1 MGEASSGRGGL
12 AEGSGRMADEGGD
25 GVEVR
30 DDAPNPMVL
39 MTDVVDKLKILG
51 YEEFAQDRLNGRLLH
66 AAYFVVPHPK
76 PNEQFHYF
84 VTIFAFLMKKNSFS
98 FSVPD
103 EFDDPNSTVANI
115 MEALRRARITL
126 DYSQAKLR
134 AGYGEAVCVLLNLL
148 CDNALAKEG
157 FRMPTSMQ
165 YPDSVYPEEAPVD
178 DDEVSADIADTVAVV
193 DDDDDDDDYQ
203 SSRAEAKKEETKE
216 TRIIE
221 SSINP
226 NDWKVEVE
234 KVAPLLKMRL
244 EQDNKE
250 WRTHL
255 EHTMELQAAIQE
267 KEPETKK
274 ELESVAQKIQDSIV
288 AIQNRERTMNSQYTN
303 EVKEYQNVKEKLTE
317 GLQKFDERRNAVQML
332 ESDLERIKQELET
345 IKSQSDERGE
355 SMTDT
360 SPLTRLK
367 EAMKKIKKEIKEMD
381 LRIGTVNHS
390 LLHIKLANTGEK
402 KLMRADDDDDDD
414 D

>member
-1 MGEASSGRGGL
+1 MG
-12 AEGSGRMADEGGD
+12 
-25 GVEVR
+25 
-30 DDAPNPMVL
+30 
-39 MTDVVDKLKILG
+39 
-51 YEEFAQDRLNGRLLH
+51 
-66 AAYFVVPHPK
+66 
-76 PNEQFHYF
+76 
-84 VTIFAFLMKKNSFS
+84 
-98 FSVPD
+98 
-103 EFDDPNSTVANI
+103 ANI

-203 SSRAEAKKEETKE
+203 SSRAE
-216 TRIIE
+216 
-221 SSINP
+221 
-226 NDWKVEVE
+226 VE

-274 ELESVAQKIQDSIV
+274 ELQSVAQKIQDSIV
-288 AIQNRERTMNSQYTN
+288 ATQNRERTMNSQYTN
-303 EVKEYQNVKEKLTE
+303 EVKEYQN
-317 GLQKFDERRNAVQML
+317 DERRNAVQML

-367 EAMKKIKKEIKEMD
+367 EAMKKIKKEI
-381 LRIGTVNHS
+381 
-390 LLHIKLANTGEK
+390 
-402 KLMRADDDDDDD
+402 
-414 D
+414 

>member
-1 MGEASSGRGGL
+1 
-12 AEGSGRMADEGGD
+12 MADEGGD

-148 CDNALAKEG
+148 CDNALAKAG
-157 FRMPTSMQ
+157 FRMPTSMN

-267 KEPETKK
+267 KVH
-274 ELESVAQKIQDSIV
+274 LCMCMCASVCVCVCVCVCVRACVYMCVLGDSFCV
-288 AIQNRERTMNSQYTN
+288 LSRDR
-303 EVKEYQNVKEKLTE
+303 V
-317 GLQKFDERRNAVQML
+317 
-332 ESDLERIKQELET
+332 
-345 IKSQSDERGE
+345 
-355 SMTDT
+355 
-360 SPLTRLK
+360 
-367 EAMKKIKKEIKEMD
+367 
-381 LRIGTVNHS
+381 HS
-390 LLHIKLANTGEK
+390 HA
-402 KLMRADDDDDDD
+402 
-414 D
+414 

>member
-1 MGEASSGRGGL
+1 MG
-12 AEGSGRMADEGGD
+12 
-25 GVEVR
+25 
-30 DDAPNPMVL
+30 
-39 MTDVVDKLKILG
+39 
-51 YEEFAQDRLNGRLLH
+51 
-66 AAYFVVPHPK
+66 
-76 PNEQFHYF
+76 
-84 VTIFAFLMKKNSFS
+84 
-98 FSVPD
+98 
-103 EFDDPNSTVANI
+103 ANI

-203 SSRAEAKKEETKE
+203 SSRAE
-216 TRIIE
+216 
-221 SSINP
+221 
-226 NDWKVEVE
+226 VE

-274 ELESVAQKIQDSIV
+274 ELQSVAQKIQDSIV

-402 KLMRADDDDDDD
+402 KLMRENDDDDDD
-414 D
+414 

>member
-1 MGEASSGRGGL
+1 MG
-12 AEGSGRMADEGGD
+12 
-25 GVEVR
+25 
-30 DDAPNPMVL
+30 
-39 MTDVVDKLKILG
+39 
-51 YEEFAQDRLNGRLLH
+51 
-66 AAYFVVPHPK
+66 
-76 PNEQFHYF
+76 
-84 VTIFAFLMKKNSFS
+84 IFAFLMKKNSFS

-332 ESDLERIKQELET
+332 ESDLERIKQEVET

-367 EAMKKIKKEIKEMD
+367 EAMKKKKGD
-381 LRIGTVNHS
+381 QGNGPTNWD
-390 LLHIKLANTGEK
+390 GEPQPTTHQ
-402 KLMRADDDDDDD
+402 A
-414 D
+414 

>member
-1 MGEASSGRGGL
+1 MG
-12 AEGSGRMADEGGD
+12 
-25 GVEVR
+25 
-30 DDAPNPMVL
+30 
-39 MTDVVDKLKILG
+39 
-51 YEEFAQDRLNGRLLH
+51 
-66 AAYFVVPHPK
+66 
-76 PNEQFHYF
+76 
-84 VTIFAFLMKKNSFS
+84 
-98 FSVPD
+98 
-103 EFDDPNSTVANI
+103 ANI

-178 DDEVSADIADTVAVV
+178 DDEVSADIADTVAVG

-226 NDWKVEVE
+226 NDWKVEGE
-234 KVAPLLKMRL
+234 KGAPLLKMRL

-303 EVKEYQNVKEKLTE
+303 EVKEYQN
-317 GLQKFDERRNAVQML
+317 DERRNAVQML